1 MRTPF
6 LFLVAFFPVTLRSS
20 PMKSLFLFLV
30 AFFLVTLKKANALG
44 SNFGRKSTTIDVW
57 NNVICVDH
65 LAPALHEEST
75 NLGLGHRVFSRSL
88 SSTHNKNSNSNN
100 NNNNNN
106 INIIEQTLDS
116 ILTELNDSSPF
127 VEYWTRKEWRSIQ
140 AHADVDE
147 YRAKQEQEQQSDN
160 TEETPLFRYPQ
171 NGHVLYL
178 QVGNQVRGP
187 TCVFA
192 NRKSGGDLLRRDDDN
207 DDDDDDDVELVT
219 VPAVP
224 GRLLRFQGDY
234 LHAVPRPTDLWLLK
248 FVQGVPVHEPGK

>member
-1 MRTPF
+1 MRSPF

-20 PMKSLFLFLV
+20 SMRSLFLFLV

-88 SSTHNKNSNSNN
+88 SSTYNKNN
-100 NNNNNN
+100 NNN
-106 INIIEQTLDS
+106 NIIEQTLDS

-160 TEETPLFRYPQ
+160 TEEMPLFRYPQ

-192 NRKSGGDLLRRDDDN
+192 NRKSGGDLIRRELTEKGKIV
-207 DDDDDDDVELVT
+207 DDDDADDADDVELVT

-248 FVQGVPVHEPGK
+248 FVQGAPVYEPGK

>member
-1 MRTPF
+1 MR
-6 LFLVAFFPVTLRSS
+6 
-20 PMKSLFLFLV
+20 SLFLFLV
-30 AFFLVTLKKANALG
+30 ACFLVTLKKANAFG
-44 SNFGRKSTTIDVW
+44 SSFGRKSTTIDVW

-88 SSTHNKNSNSNN
+88 LSTHNNNNNKNNNSNSNN
-100 NNNNNN
+100 NSNN
-106 INIIEQTLDS
+106 ISNIIEQTLDS

-160 TEETPLFRYPQ
+160 TEEMPLFRYPQ

-187 TCVFA
+187 TCVFE
-192 NRKSGGDLLRRDDDN
+192 NRKSGGDLIRRELTEKGKIV
-207 DDDDDDDVELVT
+207 DDDDADDADDVELVT

-248 FVQGVPVHEPGK
+248 FVQGAPVYEPGK